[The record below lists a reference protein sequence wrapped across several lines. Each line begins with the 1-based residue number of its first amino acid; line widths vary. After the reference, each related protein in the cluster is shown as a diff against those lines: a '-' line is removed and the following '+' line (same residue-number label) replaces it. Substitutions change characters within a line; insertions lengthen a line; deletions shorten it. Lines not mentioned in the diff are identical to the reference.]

1 MPFKKSCKLD
11 ILAKNQMEVASII
24 VTSMKES
31 MAIFGSDLKNMV
43 FANTENKELLRKLKE
58 DNQVLKQKT
67 NAILD
72 ILYIMNEKLE

>member
-11 ILAKNQMEVASII
+11 ILTKNQMEVTSII
-24 VTSMKES
+24 VTSMKEL
-31 MAIFGSDLKNMV
+31 MAILGSDLKNMV
-43 FANTENKELLRKLKE
+43 FANTENKERLRKLKE